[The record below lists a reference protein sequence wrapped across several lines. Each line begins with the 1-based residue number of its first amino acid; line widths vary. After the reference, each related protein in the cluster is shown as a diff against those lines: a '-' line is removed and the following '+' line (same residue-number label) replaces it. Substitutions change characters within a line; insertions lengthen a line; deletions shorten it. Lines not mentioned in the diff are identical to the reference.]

1 MRRAQNDFLSII
13 YRPVC
18 IIILLFSL
26 FGLVWL
32 RSSVVSIA
40 YDLRSLE
47 EKKMASQ
54 KETKMLLADR
64 SKVISLA
71 SIGSPFQGRGQDQS
85 QGQGTG
91 DYKHVSSGYVFPDRV
106 KVIHVKRHTGP
117 ETYKASF
124 EIKK

>member
-1 MRRAQNDFLSII
+1 LSII
-13 YRPVC
+13 YKPVC
-18 IIILLFSL
+18 IIVLLFGL

-40 YDLRSLE
+40 YDLRTLE

-54 KETKMLLADR
+54 KETKMLLAGR

-71 SIGSPFQGRGQDQS
+71 SIGSALQVRGQ
-85 QGQGTG
+85 GQDKG
-91 DYKHVSSGYVFPDRV
+91 DYKQVSSGYVFPDRV
-106 KVIHVKRHTGP
+106 KVIHVKRHRGP

>member
-1 MRRAQNDFLSII
+1 MMRRDNNDFWSFV
-13 YRPVC
+13 YKPVC
-18 IIILLFSL
+18 IILLLFGL

-40 YDLRSLE
+40 YDLRTLE

-54 KETKMLLADR
+54 KETKMLLAGR

-71 SIGSPFQGRGQDQS
+71 SIGSALQVRGQ
-85 QGQGTG
+85 GQDKG
-91 DYKHVSSGYVFPDRV
+91 DYKKISSDYVFTDRV
-106 KVIHVKRHTGP
+106 KVIHVKKQKGP